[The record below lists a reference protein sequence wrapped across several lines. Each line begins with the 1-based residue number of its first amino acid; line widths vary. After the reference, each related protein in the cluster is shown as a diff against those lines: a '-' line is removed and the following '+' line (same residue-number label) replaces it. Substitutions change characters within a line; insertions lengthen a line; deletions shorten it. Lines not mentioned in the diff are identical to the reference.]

1 MKFAFALFILSEI
14 LLALIFQGFRLHIFL
29 YQAIILWIIVV
40 FAASIYNM
48 KVVFASA
55 LVLASADF
63 AVAIEQ

>member
-1 MKFAFALFILSEI
+1 M
-14 LLALIFQGFRLHIFL
+14 
-29 YQAIILWIIVV
+29 IILWIIVV